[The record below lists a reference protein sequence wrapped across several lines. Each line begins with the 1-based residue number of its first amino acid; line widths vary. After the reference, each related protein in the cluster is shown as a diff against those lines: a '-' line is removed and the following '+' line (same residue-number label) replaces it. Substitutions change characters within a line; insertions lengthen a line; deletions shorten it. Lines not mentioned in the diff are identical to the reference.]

1 MSGWRR
7 AVRTFLVWRG
17 PVRSSVSGGPV
28 GRKAPGFF
36 RLRKAFVEVSAVI
49 ARVGRRTR
57 RRRIRGNRSATCFR
71 PAARLPVE
79 NGVFPLCGPARMPV
93 SSCRVAADTWRWKQR
108 IAGLPV
114 PFRGRVRRF
123 LPFSPGRCAT
133 MERSVRPVFRRSLRA
148 SVLARRSVRHDI

>member
-1 MSGWRR
+1 MSEWRR

-57 RRRIRGNRSATCFR
+57 RRRIRGNRSATCFC

-79 NGVFPLCGPARMPV
+79 NGVFPLCGTGADARFLL
-93 SSCRVAADTWRWKQR
+93 SCGGGYVAVEAADSRVA
-108 IAGLPV
+108 GPV
-114 PFRGRVRRF
+114 PRSRPS
-123 LPFSPGRCAT
+123 LPPVFARRCAT

-148 SVLARRSVRHDI
+148 SVPARRSVRHDI